1 MAEPSMLT
9 VVVMGVGI
17 VFVGLIAL
25 VIIIS
30 IMNAIFGSIKPK
42 EAKVSATPN
51 PSIPAADAKL
61 APEAV
66 AAVSAAIAE
75 SLGRD
80 VSGIR
85 ILSIKKTN

>member
-1 MAEPSMLT
+1 MSEPSMLT

-17 VFVGLIAL
+17 VFIGLIAL

-42 EAKVSATPN
+42 EAKAAAVTN
-51 PSIPAADAKL
+51 DSISSADAKL